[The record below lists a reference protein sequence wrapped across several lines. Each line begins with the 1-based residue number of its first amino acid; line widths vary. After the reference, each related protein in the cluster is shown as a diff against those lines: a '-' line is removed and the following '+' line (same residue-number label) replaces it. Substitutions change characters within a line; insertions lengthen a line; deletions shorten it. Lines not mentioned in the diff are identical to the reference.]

1 MPPKRKPADDEA
13 AAGNIS
19 ALRDEIA
26 NLSKV
31 LNSKLSL
38 LEKVIEDVRDGQ
50 NGIVQSISFLNE
62 KFEEMKTVTTKL
74 EKDNGQ
80 LQQSNNRLQRQVEDL
95 TRQVT
100 DLDQY
105 HRRVNLEFA
114 GVPEEEGEDPDKLV
128 LQIAKKIHP
137 GISAAD
143 IDVVHRLGKANSD
156 GSRGPRTIIARFTN
170 RRSRNAIYDGKRK
183 LQHVTTKDLGFRRS
197 NGNGRIYV
205 NENLVASTRELLKET
220 NKARRSAGY
229 KYLWTNNGRIYVK
242 KDDRSIPSLI
252 SKKEDLSKLQ

>member
-50 NGIVQSISFLNE
+50 NGIVQSIFLNE

-95 TRQVT
+95 TRQK
-100 DLDQY
+100 
-105 HRRVNLEFA
+105 
-114 GVPEEEGEDPDKLV
+114 G
-128 LQIAKKIHP
+128 AK
-137 GISAAD
+137 
-143 IDVVHRLGKANSD
+143 
-156 GSRGPRTIIARFTN
+156 
-170 RRSRNAIYDGKRK
+170 
-183 LQHVTTKDLGFRRS
+183 
-197 NGNGRIYV
+197 
-205 NENLVASTRELLKET
+205 
-220 NKARRSAGY
+220 
-229 KYLWTNNGRIYVK
+229 
-242 KDDRSIPSLI
+242 
-252 SKKEDLSKLQ
+252 